1 MKEELKD
8 IALAYEIFHNH
19 YNQYEKDLDIFSAS
33 SLAKRNSI
41 LYVCAIL
48 EKPINEKFTT
58 KDYLFFVEVK
68 KHIEMI

>member
-8 IALAYEIFHNH
+8 IALAYELFYKH
-19 YNQYEKDLDIFSAS
+19 YNVYEKELDIFEATR
-33 SLAKRNSI
+33 LAKRNSI

-48 EKPINEKFTT
+48 DKPINSKFTS

-68 KHIEMI
+68 KHIEMM